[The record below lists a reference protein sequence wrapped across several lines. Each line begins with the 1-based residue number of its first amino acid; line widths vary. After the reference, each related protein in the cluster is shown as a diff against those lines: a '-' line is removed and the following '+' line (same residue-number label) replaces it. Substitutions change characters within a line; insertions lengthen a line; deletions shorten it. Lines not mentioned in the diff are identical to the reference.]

1 MKIDLMTCLRNK
13 EAGKMPP
20 SPIKYIPGLLH
31 HLTMPRVV
39 DPFSI
44 INRYNGTDWK
54 EFNVNYPLS
63 LFRNDY
69 LELMIMNWRKGQND
83 IYYNNYMCIHTKVL
97 DGSFNVAETDWKTWV
112 STQTTLSKGSV
123 YTCQPFSKV
132 LFVAKE
138 KSTTL
143 QLYWYNHLY

>member
-1 MKIDLMTCLRNK
+1 
-13 EAGKMPP
+13 MPP